1 MTTGKEQ
8 TKAMIVTQTSFH
20 VTYYEGSGSRSR
32 SGNELNSLDAS
43 ETGIAS
49 TFEAQ
54 TDRYRF

>member
-20 VTYYEGSGSRSR
+20 VTYYEGSRSR

-54 TDRYRF
+54 TYHYRF